1 MIISNAKPYSK
12 LLGREGARF
21 VWLGITSFMG
31 SITFEVGN
39 EEILNYQRLA

>member
-1 MIISNAKPYSK
+1 MIIRNAKPYSK
-12 LLGREGARF
+12 LLGGEGTRF
-21 VWLGITSFMG
+21 VWFGITSYMG